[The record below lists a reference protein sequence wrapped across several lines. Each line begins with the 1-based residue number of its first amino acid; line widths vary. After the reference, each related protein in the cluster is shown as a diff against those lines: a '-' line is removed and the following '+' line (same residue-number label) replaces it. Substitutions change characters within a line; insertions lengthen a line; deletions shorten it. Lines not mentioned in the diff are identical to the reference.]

1 MKIKIQSVVDLITN
15 SSTETFT
22 ILNGNAERIIR
33 DIVDALLAS
42 AGSALTFSDL
52 FVFDTKFSDK
62 WEDAYYNYIRD
73 FIKDG
78 YDDYAKS
85 LEKLYTDGWNAGD
98 WCESKTKA
106 LEYIFSEMKRV
117 AIENGALTYKEYC
130 VQENED
136 AWDCSP
142 ALEELNIRVKDG
154 IANKEADLA
163 AKALNS
169 LDNLYSADYR
179 CG

>member
-62 WEDAYYNYIRD
+62 WEDAYYDYIRD
-73 FIKDG
+73 FIKEDTMIMQNLL
-78 YDDYAKS
+78 KS
-85 LEKLYTDGWNAGD
+85 STQMAGIQVIGARVRQ
-98 WCESKTKA
+98 KH
-106 LEYIFSEMKRV
+106 LNIFS
-117 AIENGALTYKEYC
+117 
-130 VQENED
+130 
-136 AWDCSP
+136 
-142 ALEELNIRVKDG
+142 VK
-154 IANKEADLA
+154 
-163 AKALNS
+163 
-169 LDNLYSADYR
+169 
-179 CG
+179 

>member
-42 AGSALTFSDL
+42 AGSTLMFSDL
-52 FVFDTKFSDK
+52 FVFDTKFDDK
-62 WEDAYYNYIRD
+62 WEDAYYDYIKNYIE
-73 FIKDG
+73 DG
-78 YDDYAKS
+78 DNDYAKS
-85 LEKLYTDGWNAGD
+85 LEKFYSDGWNAGD
-98 WCESKTKA
+98 WSESRSKA

-130 VQENED
+130 VQENEA
-136 AWDCSP
+136 AWDCFP

-154 IANKEADLA
+154 LDNKDAEMA

-169 LDNLYSADYR
+169 LDTLYSADYR

>member
-62 WEDAYYNYIRD
+62 WEDAYYDYIRD

-85 LEKLYTDGWNAGD
+85 LEKLYTDGWDAGD
-98 WCESKTKA
+98 WSESKSKA
-106 LEYIFSEMKRV
+106 LEYIFDEVKRV
-117 AIENGALTYKEYC
+117 AIENGAQTYEEYC
-130 VQENED
+130 IEQND
-136 AWDCSP
+136 GAWDSFP

-154 IANKEADLA
+154 LDNEDAEMA

-169 LDNLYSADYR
+169 LDTLYSADYR
-179 CG
+179 Y

>member
-22 ILNGNAERIIR
+22 ILNGNAECVIR

-42 AGSALTFSDL
+42 VGSTLTFSDL
-52 FVFDTKFSDK
+52 FVFDTKFNDR
-62 WEDAYYNYIRD
+62 WEDAYYDYIENY
-73 FIKDG
+73 IKDG
-78 YDDYAKS
+78 DNDYANS
-85 LEKLYTDGWNAGD
+85 LEKLYTDGWNTGD

-117 AIENGALTYKEYC
+117 AIENGALTYEEYC
-130 VQENED
+130 VHENEE

-154 IANKEADLA
+154 LANKEAEMA

-169 LDNLYSADYR
+169 LDTLYSADYR
-179 CG
+179 YG

>member
-62 WEDAYYNYIRD
+62 WEDAYYDYIRD

-85 LEKLYTDGWNAGD
+85 LEKLYTDGWDAGD
-98 WCESKTKA
+98 WSESKSKA
-106 LEYIFSEMKRV
+106 LEYIFDEVKRV
-117 AIENGALTYKEYC
+117 AIENGAQTYEEYC
-130 VQENED
+130 IEQND
-136 AWDCSP
+136 GAWDSFP

-154 IANKEADLA
+154 LDNEDAEMA

-169 LDNLYSADYR
+169 LDTLYSADY
-179 CG
+179 GY

>member
-1 MKIKIQSVVDLITN
+1 MQN
-15 SSTETFT
+15 
-22 ILNGNAERIIR
+22 
-33 DIVDALLAS
+33 LL
-42 AGSALTFSDL
+42 
-52 FVFDTKFSDK
+52 K
-62 WEDAYYNYIRD
+62 
-73 FIKDG
+73 
-78 YDDYAKS
+78 
-85 LEKLYTDGWNAGD
+85 KLYTDGWNTGD